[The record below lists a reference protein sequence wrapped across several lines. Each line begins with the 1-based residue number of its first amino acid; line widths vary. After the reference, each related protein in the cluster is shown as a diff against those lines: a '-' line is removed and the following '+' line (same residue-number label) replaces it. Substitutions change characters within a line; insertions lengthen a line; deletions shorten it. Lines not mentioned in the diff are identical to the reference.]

1 MCARAGRFY
10 FQDMKPSEFPRQDL
24 IVGRVPFLVCAPFF
38 HTTLTGVPG
47 IRFVDGVPSFLNREL
62 HSGRV
67 DCAPSSSIEYGLRHR
82 EYQLFPGISTSSR
95 AEMKSVLLLSHFPW
109 EELGGRSVALS
120 PDSDTSNLLFRIL
133 CSRRF
138 NVKPEINPA
147 GSAPEGTLA
156 ASVYI
161 GDRALTESLS
171 GKWPHRYDLADVWGK
186 WQGLPFSFGLWMVRR
201 QALAEKPAAASRF
214 HALLLESLASF
225 RADPGKAL
233 DAWTAAY
240 PSSLPRSLMLDFYRT
255 ADYGF
260 TAEHAES
267 LERFYRLAFQE
278 GHLPEMPV
286 ISYTGS

>member
-1 MCARAGRFY
+1 
-10 FQDMKPSEFPRQDL
+10 MKASERMDQWV
-24 IVGRVPFLVCAPFF
+24 VGRVPFLVCAPFF
-38 HTTLTGVPG
+38 HSTLGGVPG

-62 HSGRV
+62 HAGRI
-67 DCAPSSSIEYGLRHR
+67 DCAPSSSIEYGLRYR
-82 EYQLFPGISTSSR
+82 EYKLFPDISTSSR
-95 AEMKSVLLLSHFPW
+95 LEMKSVLLLSRFPW

-138 NVKPEINPA
+138 NVKPEINLA

-156 ASVYI
+156 ASVFI
-161 GDRALTESLS
+161 GDRALRESLS
-171 GKWPHRYDLADVWGK
+171 GRWPHRYDLADVWAK

-201 QALAEKPAAASRF
+201 QALAERPAPAARF

-240 PSSLPRSLMLDFYRT
+240 PSDLPRPLMLDFYET

-260 TAEHAES
+260 SREHADS

-278 GHLPEMPV
+278 GYLPEMPTLE
-286 ISYTGS
+286 YTAL